1 MCLDINNLYGQTMS
15 QKLPVDS
22 FQLKKNASKFNK
34 KFIRNYDE
42 DRDKRYIFELDVK
55 YPKRL
60 HNFHSILLFL
70 PKRMK
75 IKKFNK
81 VVCNWFDKKNYA
93 VHMRALKQAL
103 NHSLV
108 LKRVHRVIKFN
119 QKAWLIPNI
128 DVNNKLKI

>member
-1 MCLDINNLYGQTMS
+1 MS

-34 KFIRNYDE
+34 KFTRNYGE

>member
-1 MCLDINNLYGQTMS
+1 MS
-15 QKLPVDS
+15 QKLHVDS

-34 KFIRNYDE
+34 KFIRNYGE

>member
-1 MCLDINNLYGQTMS
+1 MS

-55 YPKRL
+55 YPKSL

>member
-1 MCLDINNLYGQTMS
+1 MS

-22 FQLKKNASKFNK
+22 FQLKNNASKFNK

-103 NHSLV
+103 NHGLV

>member
-1 MCLDINNLYGQTMS
+1 MCLDINNLYGETMS

>member
-103 NHSLV
+103 NHSLA

>member
-1 MCLDINNLYGQTMS
+1 
-15 QKLPVDS
+15 
-22 FQLKKNASKFNK
+22 
-34 KFIRNYDE
+34 
-42 DRDKRYIFELDVK
+42 
-55 YPKRL
+55 
-60 HNFHSILLFL
+60 
-70 PKRMK
+70 MK